1 MESIILKENL
11 LRNEKIIRWPKK
23 ILDKRSVLEYIV
35 ARIPY
40 EKIFTEKE
48 INKIIMENIQFD
60 DYALIRRELIENG
73 YLNRTKDCKEYW
85 RIKKEWYYKSSPN
98 CT

>member
-73 YLNRTKDCKEYW
+73 YLNRTNNCKEYW
-85 RIKKEWYYKSSPN
+85 RMKK
-98 CT
+98 